1 MTDSPYPGTPPW
13 VKVFGMIALI
23 AAVLF
28 AVLHLAG
35 VGIGDHMHHGMS
47 GDGLAVALLR
57 QGTGS

>member
-1 MTDSPYPGTPPW
+1 
-13 VKVFGMIALI
+13 MIALI